1 MKSNHCSVFIISDV
15 HEGHA
20 NCNDS
25 ALKKTVRAIKEI
37 SNEREV
43 ATILNGDMIDSIT
56 INDKRFNP
64 SEVDDKYLIR
74 DLKDLPRKQ
83 ADNLIDILKPIKDT
97 IKFATVGNHEE
108 TYISYNHF
116 DIYDYYCN
124 ELDCEKLGKF
134 ALGKIFVRPQGTGS
148 NTFTLDVGITHGAG
162 GGGKSIAYPLT
173 YSYDKF
179 QNYDVDIGI
188 TGHIHKLIAHP
199 EDRFGLDRNMNPT
212 KRTKWYC
219 CAGCYLDTHVDGSS
233 NYFEGKGGLLSH
245 IGFLEIKIDR
255 IHSGFKYKVVEHLL

>member
-1 MKSNHCSVFIISDV
+1 MKSNHCSIFVISDV

-20 NCNDS
+20 NSCDS
-25 ALKKTVRAIKEI
+25 ELKKTVRAIKEI
-37 SNEREV
+37 STEREV
-43 ATILNGDMIDSIT
+43 VTILNGDMIDSIT

-64 SEVDDKYLIR
+64 VEVNDKYLIR

-83 ADNLIDILKPIKDT
+83 ADNLIELLKPIKDT

-124 ELDCEKLGKF
+124 ELGCEKLGKF
-134 ALGKIFVRPQGTGS
+134 ALGRIYVRPNKSS
-148 NTFTLDVGITHGAG
+148 NSFTLNVGITHGAG

-173 YSYDKF
+173 YTYDKF
-179 QNYDVDIGI
+179 QNYNVDIGI

-199 EDRFGLDRNMNPT
+199 ESRFGLDSNMNA
-212 KRTKWYC
+212 KEYTKWYC
-219 CAGCYLDTHVDGSS
+219 CAGCYLKTHVDGST

-245 IGFLEIKIDR
+245 IGFIEIRIDR
-255 IHSGFKYKVVEHLL
+255 KHNGYKYKVVEHHL